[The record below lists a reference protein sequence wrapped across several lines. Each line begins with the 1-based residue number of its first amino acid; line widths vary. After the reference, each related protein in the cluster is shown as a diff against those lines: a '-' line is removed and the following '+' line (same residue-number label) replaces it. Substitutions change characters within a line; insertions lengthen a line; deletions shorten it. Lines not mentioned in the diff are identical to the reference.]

1 MNILILGS
9 GGRECTF
16 AWKIAQSEKLS
27 KLFIA
32 PGNAG
37 TMQYGT
43 NLDINPND
51 FEKIKDAVISY
62 NINLVLVGPEDPLVN
77 GVHDFGYRPKKHV
90 EIHNNFLVELLKSPE
105 SGRQWKHQYPFENGL
120 HTKRHHHADNGF
132 LNPAPVS

>member
-77 GVHDFGYRPKKHV
+77 GVHDF
-90 EIHNNFLVELLKSPE
+90 FLQDPVLKTIPVIGPQKYAAQLE
-105 SGRQWKHQYPFENGL
+105 GR
-120 HTKRHHHADNGF
+120 
-132 LNPAPVS
+132 